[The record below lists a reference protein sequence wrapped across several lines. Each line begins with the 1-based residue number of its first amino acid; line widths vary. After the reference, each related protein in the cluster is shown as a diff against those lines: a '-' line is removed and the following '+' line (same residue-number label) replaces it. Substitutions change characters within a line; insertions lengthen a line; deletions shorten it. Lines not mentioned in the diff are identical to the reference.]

1 MLSPITYPNDKPFTC
16 FVLFP
21 LSIIQHAFRISSGT
35 ADGGY
40 RPFIGAIVSPTPA
53 DGTTTMHPAL
63 SVLSQVHFLAMDDH
77 SPRNLYMFRKNVVT
91 CRRLPLAQIAQLF
104 AFYREQKELAT
115 NMLERF
121 ALDVNRSLL
130 DKLFISLATM
140 IFAGE
145 RDKNLLWEQL
155 KSLCAH
161 GVSPRLLSRLDA
173 SSAPIWF
180 ALRAPNSAT
189 DVDVDA
195 DTDALGDAD
204 MMDLFDVGL

>member
-1 MLSPITYPNDKPFTC
+1 MPLRGQVLEHQPTQQRQLPVEEVAGAGHHRDRQRLWASPI
-16 FVLFP
+16 
-21 LSIIQHAFRISSGT
+21 QHRRQGHH
-35 ADGGY
+35 
-40 RPFIGAIVSPTPA
+40 V
-53 DGTTTMHPAL
+53 
-63 SVLSQVHFLAMDDH
+63 VFLAMDDH
-77 SPRNLYMFRKNVVT
+77 SPRNLYMFRKNVVS

-161 GVSPRLLSRLDA
+161 GVSPRLLSHLDA
-173 SSAPIWF
+173 SSAPIWL

-189 DVDVDA
+189 DVDTDA
-195 DTDALGDAD
+195 DADALGDT
-204 MMDLFDVGL
+204 MDLFDVGF